1 MPSSY
6 TTSLRLEL
14 PVTGELTGTWGD
26 QVNQGITELVDAAIA
41 GTATVSMPDS
51 NYTLTVDNGATDESR
66 RMFVALT
73 GALTASRDV
82 ICPAVSKLYFV
93 ANTTT
98 GAQSIVFKTSAG
110 TGITVPNGEIMVL
123 YCNGT
128 NVVNAITY
136 FAALDVG
143 ALDVGNLN
151 VTGEGDFTSTG
162 AVKIPAGTTAQRP
175 VGAVGK
181 IRWNT
186 TLEQYEG
193 YDGTNWALLGGAS
206 ITNDTTTAGNLYPTF
221 AGVTSGNVTNL
232 FTSDDKLLYNPSTG
246 DLQAT
251 AMVSTNGLVVNSATV
266 SVNYTIPTGSNA
278 MSTGPISVDSGAVV
292 TVPSGSR
299 WIVL

>member
-1 MPSSY
+1 
-6 TTSLRLEL
+6 
-14 PVTGELTGTWGD
+14 
-26 QVNQGITELVDAAIA
+26 
-41 GTATVSMPDS
+41 
-51 NYTLTVDNGATDESR
+51 
-66 RMFVALT
+66 
-73 GALTASRDV
+73 
-82 ICPAVSKLYFV
+82 
-93 ANTTT
+93 
-98 GAQSIVFKTSAG
+98 
-110 TGITVPNGEIMVL
+110 VPNGEIMVL

-136 FAALDVG
+136 FDQI
-143 ALDVGNLN
+143 DINNLN
-151 VTGEGDFTSTG
+151 VTGEGDFSSTG
-162 AVKIPAGTTAQRP
+162 AVKIPAGTTAERP

-181 IRWNT
+181 IRWNS
-186 TLEQYEG
+186 TLNQYEG
-193 YDGTNWALLGGAS
+193 YDGVNWALLGGAS

-299 WIVL
+299 WMIL

>member
-6 TTSLRLEL
+6 TQSLRLEL

-26 QVNQGITELVDAAIA
+26 QVNQGITELVDAAVA
-41 GTATVSMPDS
+41 GTATVSMADA
-51 NYTLTVDNGATDESR
+51 NYTLTVDNGTADESR
-66 RMFVALT
+66 KMFIALT
-73 GALTASRDV
+73 GSLTAQRNV

-93 ANTTT
+93 ANTTS

-136 FAALDVG
+136 FGQIDIN
-143 ALDVGNLN
+143 NLN
-151 VTGEGDFTSTG
+151 VTGDGDFSSTG

-181 IRWNT
+181 IRWNS
-186 TLEQYEG
+186 TLNQYEG
-193 YDGTNWALLGGAS
+193 YDGANWALLGGAS

-221 AGVTSGNVTNL
+221 AGVTSGNVTSL

-292 TVPSGSR
+292 TIPSGSR
-299 WIVL
+299 WMIL

>member
-66 RMFVALT
+66 RMFIALT

-93 ANTTT
+93 ANTTS

-110 TGITVPNGEIMVL
+110 TGITVPNGQILVL

-136 FAALDVG
+136 FDQIG
-143 ALDVGNLN
+143 INNLN
-151 VTGEGDFTSTG
+151 VTGEGDFSSTG

-251 AMVSTNGLVVNSATV
+251 AMVATNGLLVNSATV

-299 WIVL
+299 WMIL